1 MNKIIYILAVILFQT
16 SILSGASLF
25 YLEKEYITT
34 EDKIYLKDIV
44 SDILLPE
51 EYGNIEICN
60 SPFKNKEKI
69 IESKY
74 ILDKLK
80 LMEMYQYLPIKNS
93 KTVIKN
99 QMLLFSVKNQKELIK
114 KRVVQLLSGE
124 NYKLEYRSILKD
136 IVYPERKDIS
146 IELIKKSRL
155 RKSGNQLFTVVLKL
169 NGRLYKKIL
178 INTYIRLFRKVLVS
192 SGKISSGTILYHLPY
207 ELQEMEVTGK
217 ENSLIYDLNS
227 LKGYKAGKI
236 IFAGSAVKRSSLKRI
251 PDIERGAVV
260 EMYYSSGGISLALPV
275 KALSDL
281 FVGDKGRFYCEK
293 SGKKYNCRVVST
305 NSVKIIN

>member
-1 MNKIIYILAVILFQT
+1 MNKMIYILVVILFLVNT
-16 SILSGASLF
+16 LSGTSLF
-25 YLEKEYITT
+25 YLKKEYITN
-34 EDKIYLKDIV
+34 EDKIYLKDITA
-44 SDILLPE
+44 DILLPE
-51 EYGNIEICN
+51 EYGDIVICN
-60 SPFKNKEKI
+60 SPFKKSEKVI
-69 IESKY
+69 KSKH
-74 ILDKLK
+74 ILNKLK
-80 LMEMYQYLPIKNS
+80 RMRMYQYLPIKNS
-93 KTVIKN
+93 TIVIKN
-99 QMLLFSVKNQKELIK
+99 QMLLFSVKAQKELIK
-114 KRVVQLLSGE
+114 KRVAQLLAGE
-124 NYKLEYRSILKD
+124 DYKLEYRSVLKD
-136 IVYPERKDIS
+136 ITYPERKKIS
-146 IELIKKSRL
+146 IELIKKNRL
-155 RKSGNQLFTVVLKL
+155 RKSGNQLFTVELKL
-169 NGRLYKKIL
+169 NGRLYKRIL

-293 SGKKYNCRVVST
+293 SGKKYNCRVVSA